1 MDATDLFAGVR
12 VVPVVVLA
20 NAAAAVPVA
29 KALVAGGVK
38 VAEITLRTDEALAGI
53 EAIAKQVPDMLVG
66 VGSVRTHEQMLA
78 SRKAG
83 AKFAVSPGAT
93 AALLDAAHDLE
104 LPFIPGACTPSEMI
118 WLFEHGYSLQK
129 FFPAEQAGGASF
141 LKSVSGPLPEL
152 SFMPTGGVTP
162 QNAHDY
168 LSLPNVATIGGS
180 WLTPTSL
187 QETGD
192 FEKISQLAA
201 DTKTL

>member
-1 MDATDLFAGVR
+1 MDATDLFAEVR

-20 NAAAAVPVA
+20 NAAAAIPVA
-29 KALVAGGVK
+29 KALVAGGIK
-38 VAEITLRTDEALAGI
+38 VAEVTLRTDEALAGI
-53 EAIAKQVPDMLVG
+53 EAMATDVPEMLVG
-66 VGSVRTHEQMLA
+66 VGSVRTHAQLLA
-78 SRKAG
+78 ASNAG

-93 AALLDAAHDLE
+93 AGLLDAAHELE
-104 LPFIPGACTPSEMI
+104 MPFIPGACTPSEMI
-118 WLFEHGYSLQK
+118 WLFEQGYSLQK

-152 SFMPTGGVTP
+152 SFMPTGGITP
-162 QNAHDY
+162 QNAQDY

-187 QETGD
+187 QEAGD

-201 DTKTL
+201 ETKTL